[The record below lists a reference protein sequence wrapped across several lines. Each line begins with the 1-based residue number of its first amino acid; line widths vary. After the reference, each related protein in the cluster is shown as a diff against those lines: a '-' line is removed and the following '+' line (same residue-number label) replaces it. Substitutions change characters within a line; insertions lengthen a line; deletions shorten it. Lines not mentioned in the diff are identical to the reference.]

1 MIEGARYPDLAGMP
15 VLITGGGSGIGA
27 SIALHFA
34 AQGAKVAV
42 LDLNGE
48 ALARTREEIRAQTS
62 TEIAAETVDLRDIAA
77 MDAAIADLA
86 ARTGPFRA
94 LINNAADDTRHPLG
108 KVTPDYWDDRFA
120 VNLRH
125 QFFAAQAVAPA
136 MAAAGGGAIV
146 NLGSISWMTGSPGM
160 IAYTTAKSAIMGLTK
175 SLARELGPLRI
186 RVNSIAP
193 GMIWTEKQIARV
205 RAEDPAK
212 FERYLDR
219 QCLKEHL
226 EPADIARL
234 ALWLA
239 SNEARRCAG
248 QTFVLDGGVV

>member
-1 MIEGARYPDLAGMP
+1 MIDGASYPDLAGMP

-27 SIALHFA
+27 SVALHFA
-34 AQGAKVAV
+34 AQGSKVAIV
-42 LDLNGE
+42 DLNAE
-48 ALARTREEIRAQTS
+48 ALAKTRAEIQAETGMS
-62 TEIAAETVDLRDIAA
+62 IEAETVDLRDIAA
-77 MDAAIADLA
+77 LNAAIESLA
-86 ARTGPFRA
+86 ARTGAFRA
-94 LINNAADDTRHPLG
+94 LINNAGDDTRHPLD

-125 QFFAAQAVAPA
+125 QFFAAQAVAPG
-136 MAAAGGGAIV
+136 MAAAGGGAVV

-175 SLARELGPLRI
+175 SLARELGAMAI

-212 FERYLDR
+212 FERYLER

-239 SNEARRCAG
+239 SNEARHCAG
-248 QTFVLDGGVV
+248 QTFVVDGGVV